1 MAAVTL
7 LTACGAGNGRFR
19 IEGRFRNLNR
29 GEFYVY
35 SPDGG
40 TQGRDTIQVADGR
53 FSYNVPLSD
62 KATFILIFPNF
73 SELVVFGDNGKVA
86 KLSGDV
92 SHMKEIEV
100 SGSDDNELMTKFRMS
115 ANRMAPPEVKKAV
128 ADFVGEHPAS
138 PVSMYLVDR
147 YYIRA
152 DDPDYAAAAKL
163 LKTMLKADPTNG
175 RTALLLKQTETLKP
189 SAIGAKLPQF
199 AATDTDGKAI
209 SLKNLNG
216 KVNVVS
222 AWASWSYDS
231 QNIQRWLRRYKT
243 AKGNDLAVVSLC
255 LDGDKATCLRELK
268 ADSINWPTVC
278 DGLMWDT
285 PLMARFGL
293 ATVPGNIV
301 LGYQGL
307 ESFFISGERSGLLPG
322 PRYFAPVWVKSGQ
335 ICRLS
340 AAKRE
345 VSVQTTVA
353 LLRGEKSPFQGD
365 GEGENGPFLRRQKL
379 LFSPRIFS
387 WTGGQTAFEI

>member
-1 MAAVTL
+1 MGFAFTTGPDTRRKPGQQATAGTNGRTATWARHIPSLRSLSFFSPSVHAIAAMAAVTL

-53 FSYNVPLSD
+53 FS
-62 KATFILIFPNF
+62 FPNF
-73 SELVVFGDNGKVA
+73 SELVVFGDNGKLA

-152 DDPDYAAAAKL
+152 DEPDYAAAAKL

-189 SAIGAKLPQF
+189 SAIGASLPPP
-199 AATDTDGKAI
+199 TP
-209 SLKNLNG
+209 
-216 KVNVVS
+216 
-222 AWASWSYDS
+222 
-231 QNIQRWLRRYKT
+231 T
-243 AKGNDLAVVSLC
+243 AK
-255 LDGDKATCLRELK
+255 
-268 ADSINWPTVC
+268 P
-278 DGLMWDT
+278 
-285 PLMARFGL
+285 
-293 ATVPGNIV
+293 
-301 LGYQGL
+301 
-307 ESFFISGERSGLLPG
+307 
-322 PRYFAPVWVKSGQ
+322 
-335 ICRLS
+335 
-340 AAKRE
+340 
-345 VSVQTTVA
+345 
-353 LLRGEKSPFQGD
+353 
-365 GEGENGPFLRRQKL
+365 
-379 LFSPRIFS
+379 
-387 WTGGQTAFEI
+387 

>member
-1 MAAVTL
+1 M
-7 LTACGAGNGRFR
+7 
-19 IEGRFRNLNR
+19 
-29 GEFYVY
+29 
-35 SPDGG
+35 
-40 TQGRDTIQVADGR
+40 
-53 FSYNVPLSD
+53 
-62 KATFILIFPNF
+62 
-73 SELVVFGDNGKVA
+73 
-86 KLSGDV
+86 
-92 SHMKEIEV
+92 
-100 SGSDDNELMTKFRMS
+100 
-115 ANRMAPPEVKKAV
+115 
-128 ADFVGEHPAS
+128 ADFVGKHPAS

-147 YYIRA
+147 YYIRT
-152 DDPDYAAAAKL
+152 DEPDYAAAAKL

-301 LGYQGL
+301 ADADGRIVARNLSTREMREQLEKMLGKLDFGG
-307 ESFFISGERSGLLPG
+307 SRER
-322 PRYFAPVWVKSGQ
+322 
-335 ICRLS
+335 
-340 AAKRE
+340 
-345 VSVQTTVA
+345 
-353 LLRGEKSPFQGD
+353 
-365 GEGENGPFLRRQKL
+365 
-379 LFSPRIFS
+379 
-387 WTGGQTAFEI
+387 